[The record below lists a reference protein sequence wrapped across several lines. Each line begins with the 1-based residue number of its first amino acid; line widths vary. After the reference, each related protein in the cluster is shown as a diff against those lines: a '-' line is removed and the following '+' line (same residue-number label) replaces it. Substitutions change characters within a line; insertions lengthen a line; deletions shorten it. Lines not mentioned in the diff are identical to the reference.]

1 MGDSVKQIY
10 SFTVLRYVH
19 DVVAGEFLNVGIVM
33 YVPAL
38 GELRVRTHKSASRL
52 SSAFSGIEAPAFRKA
67 MKAIDRG
74 IARLGDETSLLLPR
88 DTRPDA
94 RRHALR
100 VLPEDDSSLQW
111 SPSGGGL
118 SKDLDA
124 TIDRLYKRFVTQHD
138 SESTERLTDE
148 TLWGRATTKLAERN
162 LKIPFQQKVLCGRI
176 DSIQFENA
184 WKNGSWHAYQ
194 TLSLDLASADAVK
207 REGASMAGASF
218 SCLRRMQRRP
228 APAFSTWHTKARI
241 TRPGLRRCKA
251 DRSGVTV
258 CQPGHGRDADRR
270 IRRLDRARVS
280 CVTLRA
286 TPFVAARPADRRSI
300 PRVDPRL
307 MPLPRYGRK
316 YTLDR
321 LPGIA
326 WNGNLCCSRRTSEQL
341 LDDEAA

>member
-1 MGDSVKQIY
+1 MLTGNREKQIY

-33 YVPAL
+33 YVPAV
-38 GELRVRTHKSASRL
+38 GELRVRTHKSVSRL

-124 TIDRLYKRFVTQHD
+124 TFDRLYKRFVTQHD
-138 SESTERLTDE
+138 SESTERLTDKA
-148 TLWGRATTKLAERN
+148 LWGQVTRSLAERN
-162 LKIPFQQKVLCGRI
+162 LNVLFQRKVLSGEI
-176 DSIQFENA
+176 DSIEFENA

-194 TLSLDLASADAVK
+194 TLSLDLASDDAVK
-207 REGASMAGASF
+207 QKARCWRGHLSAVYDGCNEDLHLHLLLGTPRHES
-218 SCLRRMQRRP
+218 L
-228 APAFSTWHTKARI
+228 APAYEDAKRI
-241 TRPGLRRCKA
+241 VQGSPFASQVMDETQTDDFVDLIEREF
-251 DRSGVTV
+251 
-258 CQPGHGRDADRR
+258 
-270 IRRLDRARVS
+270 RAS
-280 CVTLRA
+280 PCE
-286 TPFVAARPADRRSI
+286 
-300 PRVDPRL
+300 PRH
-307 MPLPRYGRK
+307 
-316 YTLDR
+316 
-321 LPGIA
+321 
-326 WNGNLCCSRRTSEQL
+326 S
-341 LDDEAA
+341 